1 MRGDEHLRPI
11 IEELDYLLAERRQL
25 AAEGPHFIVTHG
37 FHKPGTLCLHGETV
51 ERACL
56 MYRWQEYPFHLSP
69 TGLLLVDLLCRYRRT
84 LFTAARIEQI
94 MLSDPFYTRHGANR
108 HGGYVNAALPNR
120 SSIKVHIQRIREQM
134 AKTFIEAGLNL
145 DPGKVLIAETTD
157 SNIVVYRLKA
167 SVEFIHHSH

>member
-37 FHKPGTLCLHGETV
+37 FHKSGSLCLHGETV

-56 MYRWQEYPFHLSP
+56 MYRWQEYPLHISP
-69 TGLLLVDLLCRYRRT
+69 TGLLLVDLVCRYRRT
-84 LFTAARIEQI
+84 LLTAARIEQI
-94 MLSDPFYTRHGANR
+94 MLTDLFYTRHGANR
-108 HGGYVNAALPNR
+108 YGGYRSAALPNR
-120 SSIKVHIQRIREQM
+120 TSIKVHIQRIREQM

-145 DPGKVLIAETTD
+145 HPGKVLIAEPTD

-167 SVEFIHHSH
+167 SVEFMHRSY